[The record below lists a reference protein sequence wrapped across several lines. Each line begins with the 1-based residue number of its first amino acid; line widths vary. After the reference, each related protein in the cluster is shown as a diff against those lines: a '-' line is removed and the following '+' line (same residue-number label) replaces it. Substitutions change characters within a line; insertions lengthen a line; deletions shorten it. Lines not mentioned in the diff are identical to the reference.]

1 MRMLAL
7 QVEESAI
14 RTQLSGRIG
23 SIRMYEDADFRARSR
38 ERDEDLI
45 HPDFVTVIV
54 AVDEADTRPCG
65 WRSPGG
71 RSDR

>member
-1 MRMLAL
+1 MGL
-7 QVEESAI
+7 
-14 RTQLSGRIG
+14 
-23 SIRMYEDADFRARSR
+23 IRMYEDADFRARSR
-38 ERDEDLI
+38 EGDEDLI

-54 AVDEADTRPCG
+54 AVDEAGARPCG